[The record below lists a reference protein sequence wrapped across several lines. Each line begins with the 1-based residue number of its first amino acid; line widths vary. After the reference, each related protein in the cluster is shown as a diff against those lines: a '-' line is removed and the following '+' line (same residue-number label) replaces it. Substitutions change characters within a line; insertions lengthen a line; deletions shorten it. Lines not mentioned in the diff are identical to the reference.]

1 MATATSKFSLGK
13 IGTGRMLLIAAAAL
27 LFAAL
32 SWLMLNFADL
42 KGNARLGSSY
52 MAHVTCSCRYIQ
64 GRSLTDCA
72 KDGEAG
78 TEIVR
83 ISDDPANKRVTAS
96 VPFLAT
102 AMAQHRGQFGCQQL
116 NDAEMDA
123 L

>member
-1 MATATSKFSLGK
+1 MATATSKFPMGK
-13 IGTGRMLLIAAAAL
+13 RRIAFIAAIAL
-27 LFAAL
+27 LAMAL
-32 SWLMLNFADL
+32 IWLMFNFADL

-64 GRSLTDCA
+64 GRGLADCA

-83 ISDDPANKRVTAS
+83 ISDDPENKRVTAS

-102 AMAQHRGQFGCQQL
+102 AMAQRRGQYGCQQL

-123 L
+123 LR